1 MEAVAKS
8 FFDSGDIKA
17 AATFYCNLM
26 VLHPRY
32 VKMARIC
39 RVLADPSAVPLPH
52 RYADIVEAILDPAVT
67 HGALFGAGAMP
78 ADVNKAYQRWTLLVH
93 PDKNPYPRAG
103 DAFKRLLALKTL
115 ALEMAD
121 AVKDKTHH
129 ANSSH
134 DGRRPNGR
142 SDAPAAPN
150 RQGANM
156 STAAKASLID
166 ATLSEMKK
174 RQVTLKSLKRK
185 NIDDSELPALR
196 TTLRDVRERRFCL
209 RSTTPLASTEP
220 CIPTQS
226 FTHDQS
232 ASLTHSFPSH
242 LPRPAVDEHISLA
255 PFSLPRNN
263 TLLGTARVEGGEL
276 DGSFTAGS
284 LHCVPSVTAVE
295 EQSEEILA
303 EEDMLGQRQVA
314 ENVGLEVAQS
324 TDVKEANETIAM
336 YDAGGG
342 ISTAKVTD
350 LSVSPPTSIAHDGE
364 WFTDAVKGSIR
375 HLIQGIQE
383 MRTNRAPLRL
393 NCDLT
398 FAAYERER
406 RQKREDEMSNSMAE

>member
-1 MEAVAKS
+1 MEVVAKS
-8 FFDSGDIKA
+8 YFDSGDIKA

-39 RVLADPSAVPLPH
+39 RVLADPSSVPLPH

-67 HGALFGAGAMP
+67 HEALFGPGAVP
-78 ADVNKAYQRWTLLVH
+78 ADVTKAYQRWTLLVH

-115 ALEMAD
+115 ALE
-121 AVKDKTHH
+121 DKTHH

-134 DGRRPNGR
+134 DSGRPNGG

-150 RQGANM
+150 RQGGSM
-156 STAAKASLID
+156 STAAKTSLID

-209 RSTTPLASTEP
+209 RPTTPLASTEP
-220 CIPTQS
+220 CIPTKLFS
-226 FTHDQS
+226 HDQS
-232 ASLTHSFPSH
+232 APLAHSYSSH
-242 LPRPAVDEHISLA
+242 LPCPAVDEHILPT

-263 TLLGTARVEGGEL
+263 TLLGTARVEEEEPH
-276 DGSFTAGS
+276 GSPTAGS
-284 LHCVPSVTAVE
+284 SHGIPSVTAVE
-295 EQSEEILA
+295 EQSDKILV
-303 EEDMLGQRQVA
+303 EEDMLGQQQLADIVDS
-314 ENVGLEVAQS
+314 EVAQD
-324 TDVKEANETIAM
+324 TDVKEVNRTIAM
-336 YDAGGG
+336 YDADGD
-342 ISTAKVTD
+342 ISTPKVTD
-350 LSVSPPTSIAHDGE
+350 LLVSPPSSPAHDGE

-383 MRTNRAPLRL
+383 MRTNRTPLRL

-406 RQKREDEMSNSMAE
+406 WKKREAEMSNSLAE